1 VLFKS
6 LPESYS
12 PSSADN
18 FEVKTKIKLKLS
30 HKAFSTEE
38 ILVLTDLKEINLKV
52 TITLFR

>member
-1 VLFKS
+1 MLFKS